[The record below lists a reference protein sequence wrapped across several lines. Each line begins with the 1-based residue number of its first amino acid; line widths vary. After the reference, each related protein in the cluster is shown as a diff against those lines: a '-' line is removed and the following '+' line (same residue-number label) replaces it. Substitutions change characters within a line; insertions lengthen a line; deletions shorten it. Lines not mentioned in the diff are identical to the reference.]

1 MAIGRRKILQKI
13 AGKRKAIDYHL
24 DQHIPE
30 LLSMTDRALLRYWHK
45 EVNILIS
52 EMEDWAWRLSKSA
65 KILSQAAT
73 YRQRL
78 AMLTAARLKELSE
91 ESL

>member
-1 MAIGRRKILQKI
+1 MAIARRKILQKI

-30 LLSMTDRALLRYWHK
+30 LLSMTDRRRLRYWHK

-52 EMEDWAWRLSKSA
+52 EMEDWAWQLSKNA
-65 KILSQAAT
+65 KTLSQAAA
-73 YRQRL
+73 YRQ
-78 AMLTAARLKELSE
+78 
-91 ESL
+91 